1 MTIEELLSQT
11 ISIGNLEIPLA
22 PVTRVVGAIL
32 ILFLARLL
40 IWFTNKVIL
49 ARFFQRKKVD
59 IGRQYTIRQL
69 VLYFFYTMAVLLA
82 LESVGVKL
90 SVLWAGSAAL
100 LVGVG
105 LGLQQTFN
113 DIVSGLII
121 LGEGTVEVG
130 DTVEVDGFVGIV
142 QKIGL
147 RTSTVE
153 TRNKLSIIIPNS
165 KLVVENVTNWSHN
178 ESESRFQVAVG
189 VSYGSDPELV
199 KQLLLEVASQHPKIL
214 NTPAPHVEFRDFG
227 DSSLDFILHYYS
239 TEFYYRDTVRSDLR
253 FAIQKIFKAN
263 GIEIPFPQR
272 DVWLKN
278 AAPQKEN

>member
-1 MTIEELLSQT
+1 MTFQEFLQQT
-11 ISIGNLEIPLA
+11 ITIGSFEVPIMPIFK
-22 PVTRVVGAIL
+22 VIGAIL
-32 ILFLARLL
+32 ILIMARLL
-40 IWFTNKVIL
+40 IWFTNNIIL
-49 ARFFQRKKVD
+49 ARYFKRKKVD
-59 IGRQYTIRQL
+59 IGRQYTITQL
-69 VLYFFYTMAVLLA
+69 VLYVLYTLSVLLA

-130 DTVEVDGFVGIV
+130 DTVQVDGFIGVV

-153 TRNKLSIIIPNS
+153 TRGRITIIIPNS

-178 ESESRFQVAVG
+178 APDTRFQVKVG
-189 VSYGSDPELV
+189 VSYASDPRQVEA
-199 KQLLLEVASQHPKIL
+199 LLLQVADNHPKVL
-214 NTPAPHVEFRDFG
+214 KKPEAYVEFSDFG
-227 DSSLDFILHYYS
+227 DSALDFILHYYS
-239 TEFYYRDTVRSDLR
+239 TEFYDREIVRSDLR
-253 FAIQKIFKAN
+253 FEIQKIFKDN
-263 GIEIPFPQR
+263 GVEIPFPQR
-272 DVWLKN
+272 DVWLKSV
-278 AAPQKEN
+278 QENKA